1 MENRRRVIC
10 RCEFVVRHSVLG
22 FFCTNALILQYIYM
36 RINLYS
42 QTYNTGLE
50 HINMAF
56 FAKNSHLKENI
67 SSFHMDQEF
76 LSLCKDS
83 CHVVHIISDQCN

>member
-1 MENRRRVIC
+1 
-10 RCEFVVRHSVLG
+10 
-22 FFCTNALILQYIYM
+22 M

-83 CHVVHIISDQCN
+83 CHVNLLQVCTAPCTSLVHIISDQCN